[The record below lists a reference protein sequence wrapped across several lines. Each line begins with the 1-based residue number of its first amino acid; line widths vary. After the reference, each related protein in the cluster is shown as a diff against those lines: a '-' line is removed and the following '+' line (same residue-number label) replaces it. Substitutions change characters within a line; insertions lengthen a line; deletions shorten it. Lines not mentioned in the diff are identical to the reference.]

1 MINEREAKRQIVEVG
16 KWLYNKGL
24 VAATDGNL
32 SIKLGDR
39 IITTPSGVSKGFL
52 KENELVIVNSKGEK
66 IGGSGKPS
74 TEIKMHLAVYKIR
87 PDVQAVLHAHPPK
100 SIAFTIAGVSLAQCV
115 IPEVVVT
122 IGAVQTTP
130 YATPSTDEV
139 VQSIHE
145 PIKHTDVLMLDRHG
159 SLTVG
164 KDIYSAYMK
173 LEKLEHAAEILIY
186 ARLLGNVK
194 TLNKA
199 EVDKLM
205 GLRES
210 TYGLSNNI
218 LRCDSNQLSGEA
230 CNVNNS
236 QANDLNNVS
245 NDELSKI
252 ITQKVIERLN
262 NNNE

>member
-1 MINEREAKRQIVEVG
+1 MINEREARRQIVEVG

-32 SIKLGDR
+32 SIRLGDR

-66 IGGSGKPS
+66 VGGSGKPS
-74 TEIKMHLAVYKIR
+74 TEVKMHLAVYKIR
-87 PDVQAVLHAHPPK
+87 PDVNAVLHAHPPK
-100 SIAFTIAGVSLAQCV
+100 SIAFTIAGVSLTQCV

-122 IGAVQTTP
+122 IGAIQTTP

-139 VQSIHE
+139 VQSINE

-205 GLRES
+205 ELRES

-218 LRCDSNQLSGEA
+218 LRCDSNQLASGS
-230 CNVNNS
+230 CSLNNS
-236 QANDLNNVS
+236 SSIGSSDIS
-245 NDELSKI
+245 NEELSKI
-252 ITQKVIERLN
+252 ITQKVIEQLKN
-262 NNNE
+262 DTA